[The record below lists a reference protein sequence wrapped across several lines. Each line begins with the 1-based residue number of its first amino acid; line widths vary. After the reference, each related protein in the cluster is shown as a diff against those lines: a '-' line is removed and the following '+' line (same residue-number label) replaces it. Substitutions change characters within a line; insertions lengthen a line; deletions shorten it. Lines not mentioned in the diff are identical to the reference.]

1 MRVWEDEMNQHSL
14 NEDRGF
20 DWSVVRQRISK
31 ADVALEASAEISRE
45 EMEEIWARRAE
56 ELAALPV
63 EEDERGH
70 IRLVMVRLGCEIY
83 GIEAHHV
90 FNVRTADQ
98 ITAVP
103 RTPAWVAGVI
113 NLRGRIFSVVDLRR
127 YFNLPEGER
136 ADCDSF
142 ETGEAMPRI
151 IVVETP
157 DMEIALL
164 VDEVLTVEAL
174 PMGDLQDATGTVRG
188 LHPEYVQG
196 VIARPVVGDDQPQS
210 NSMLVV
216 LDLVTLLADER
227 LIIHEE
233 IV

>member
-1 MRVWEDEMNQHSL
+1 MSQYGA
-14 NEDRGF
+14 NEKRGF
-20 DWSVVRQRISK
+20 DWSLVRQQISE
-31 ADVALEASAEISRE
+31 AGVALEASVEISRE
-45 EMEEIWARRAE
+45 EIEEIWARRAE

-70 IRLVMVRLGCEIY
+70 IRLLLVRLGCEIY

-90 FNVRTADQ
+90 FNVRAADQ

-113 NLRGRIFSVVDLRR
+113 NLRGRIFSVIDLRR
-127 YFNLPEGER
+127 YFNLPEGDR
-136 ADCDSF
+136 VDQDGF
-142 ETGEAMPRI
+142 DTGGVIPRI

-164 VDEVLTVEAL
+164 VDEVLTVETL

-196 VIARPVVGDDQPQS
+196 VIARPNASDDQIQS
-210 NSMLVV
+210 SSMLVV